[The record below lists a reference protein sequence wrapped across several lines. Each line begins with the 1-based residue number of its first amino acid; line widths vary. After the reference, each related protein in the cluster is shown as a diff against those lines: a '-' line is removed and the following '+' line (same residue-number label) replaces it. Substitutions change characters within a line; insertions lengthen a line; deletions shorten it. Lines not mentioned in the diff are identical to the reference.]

1 MLPRT
6 ATVTCLLALTL
17 AASSAFAQPSR
28 GDPAR
33 ASFDRGVSALRASRY
48 GDAIGE
54 LETSY
59 RIEPDPGVL
68 YNLALAY
75 RGAGRNLRS
84 AEAFEQY
91 LREAGEGVPAA
102 RAAAIREAMN
112 DLRSRLGVVEAAV
125 TPDSFFVSVDG
136 RQLTRWTGSVL
147 VDPGTHVLTFT
158 APGYRE
164 HRSEVAVAPGRR
176 VHLDVALQPMTPEE
190 RAGGVARV
198 HVEPSPSEAD
208 VYIDG
213 QRVGRGSLDQRVTA
227 GPHVIEARAA
237 GHRTFVRSVTVA
249 RGEFLRIDAALEREG
264 SIFTRWWFWTVV
276 GAAVTA
282 GTVTAVWALRE
293 PEPPYPGTAFNVQVV
308 TVTY

>member
-1 MLPRT
+1 MLPRI
-6 ATVTCLLALTL
+6 ATVTCLLALTFY
-17 AASSAFAQPSR
+17 AAPSLAQPSR

-33 ASFDRGVSALRASRY
+33 AAFERGMSALRASRY

-91 LREAGEGVPAA
+91 LREAGASVSPA

-112 DLRSRLGVVEAAV
+112 DLRHRLGVVEAAV
-125 TPDSFFVSVDG
+125 TPEGFFVSVDG
-136 RQLTRWTGSVL
+136 RQLTRWNGSVL
-147 VDPGTHVLTFT
+147 VDPGTHVLTFS

-198 HVEPSPSEAD
+198 HVEPSPADAD
-208 VYIDG
+208 VYLDG

-237 GHRTFVRSVTVA
+237 GHRPFVRSVTVA
-249 RGEFLRIDAALEREG
+249 RGDVLRIDAALEREG
-264 SIFTRWWFWTVV
+264 SVFTRWWFWTIV

-293 PEPPYPGTAFNVQVV
+293 PEAPYPGTAFNVQVLRIP
-308 TVTY
+308 Y